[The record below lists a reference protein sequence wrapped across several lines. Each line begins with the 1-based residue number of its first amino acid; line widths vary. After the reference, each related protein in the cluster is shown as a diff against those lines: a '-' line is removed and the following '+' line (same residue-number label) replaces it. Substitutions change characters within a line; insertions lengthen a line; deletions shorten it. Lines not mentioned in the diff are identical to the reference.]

1 VDHRRLARAAYLLTA
16 LTGATGLVYQV
27 AWQRYLARL
36 LGSDS
41 LATATVLGVFLG
53 GLSLG
58 YVIWGATTTRPG
70 NRFLLYGVLEAV
82 IGGWALAFP
91 WLFAAVDAVSDG
103 WRFEPPLGLV
113 LQGTLCAAWLVGP
126 PAVCMGATVPLLT
139 RALSRSLERATGV
152 HARIYAFNTAGAVAG
167 TLGAGFLAI
176 RWLGLPGTVR
186 LAGLANLTAAV
197 FFIAVGLRG
206 AADVDLPERTG
217 SRAPAVPARWVLY
230 AIGCVGGCAF
240 MTLESLVIRLTGLS
254 IGASTYSLSIVIGV
268 FLACIAIG
276 AFLAGR
282 LRSPSPNALLFNQ
295 LLACGSLLL
304 VFLTLDD
311 WPYVAHLLRIR
322 FESTLGGFVLYH
334 LAVFASL
341 GLLLAVPVG
350 CLGATLPLAFDALK
364 SRLSEIGRAAGVL
377 FAWNALGNLLG
388 GLVGGF
394 LAYRYFG
401 LGELFLLVA
410 GLAALTGLLAAM
422 RCDRPLRLTAVVVG
436 TAVVLFAWGRPS
448 HDPLRLAVGT
458 FHLREALDYSR
469 GGVDAFYDGFH
480 SGRTVLVL
488 RDDPE
493 ATLAVVENPRF
504 SDALRQRFPSLGRS
518 IVAVPSALDEAGPAP
533 RSILINGKPDSSTF
547 YDRETL
553 RLAAHLPALLAER
566 RARVLVIGLGTG
578 VTVGE
583 LTLYPDVE
591 SIDVAEISSGVVQ
604 LLPWFEEWTHAAHA
618 DPRLRIRLGDA
629 MRVIRRSGERWDLV
643 ISQPSNPWTSGVD
656 QLYSLEFYRSVRA
669 HLEPRGLFLQWVQR
683 YSTNETIAALAVN
696 TLRSEFPYVRVFRT
710 GSDDL
715 LVASAQPLDSRALAR
730 AEATIRA
737 HAPIR
742 DSLAEI
748 RVAGAADLTSREHP
762 EVIENAAAFEHL
774 GLETL
779 DRPRIHFLAGIA
791 FFRGDDP
798 DGDTLHFPLQEMES
812 VPSFKGG
819 S

>member
-1 VDHRRLARAAYLLTA
+1 VDPRRLAFAAYLLTA

-70 NRFLLYGVLEAV
+70 NRFLLYGGLEAV

-126 PAVCMGATVPLLT
+126 PALCMGATVPLLT
-139 RALSRSLERATGV
+139 RALSGSLERATGV

-176 RWLGLPGTVR
+176 HWLGLPGTVR

-197 FFIAVGLRG
+197 FFVAVGLRAG
-206 AADVDLPERTG
+206 TEPDVPERAERRSTL
-217 SRAPAVPARWVLY
+217 VPARRVLY
-230 AIGCVGGCAF
+230 AIGCVGGFAF

-254 IGASTYSLSIVIGV
+254 VGASTYSLSLVIGA
-268 FLACIAIG
+268 FLTCIAIG
-276 AFLAGR
+276 AFIAGR
-282 LRSPSPNALLFNQ
+282 LRSPTPNALMLNQ

-311 WPYVAHLLRIR
+311 WPYVAHLVRIR
-322 FESTLGGFVLYH
+322 FESTLGGFVSYQ

-341 GLLLAVPVG
+341 CLLLVVPVG

-364 SRLSEIGRAAGVL
+364 SRLSEIGRTAGVL

-394 LAYRYFG
+394 LAYRYLE
-401 LGELFLLVA
+401 LGQVFLLVA
-410 GLAALTGLLAAM
+410 GLVALTGLLAAM
-422 RCDRPLRLTAVVVG
+422 RCGRRSRVMAGTVG
-436 TAVVLFAWGRPS
+436 AAVVLFAWAHPS
-448 HDPLRLAVGT
+448 HNPLRLAVGT

-469 GGVDAFYDGFH
+469 GGADAFYDEFY
-480 SGRTVLVL
+480 SGRTVLAL

-504 SDALRQRFPSLGRS
+504 SDALRRRFPSLGRS
-518 IVAVPSALDEAGPAP
+518 IVAVPSAFDEAGPAP

-566 RARVLVIGLGTG
+566 RTRVLVIGLGTG
-578 VTVGE
+578 VSVGE

-591 SIDVAEISSGVVQ
+591 SIDVAEISPGVVQ
-604 LLPWFEEWTHAAHA
+604 LLPWFEAWTHAAHA
-618 DPRLRIRLGDA
+618 DPRLKIRLGDA
-629 MRVIRRSGERWDLV
+629 LRVIRRSDERWNLV
-643 ISQPSNPWTSGVD
+643 ISQPSNPWTAGVD
-656 QLYSLEFYRSVRA
+656 QLYSREFYRSVRT
-669 HLEPRGLFLQWVQR
+669 HLEPGGLFLQWVQR

-696 TLRSEFPYVRVFRT
+696 TLRSEFPHIRVFRA

-715 LVASAQPLDSRALAR
+715 LVASARPLAPQAFAR

-737 HAPIR
+737 NAAVR
-742 DSLAEI
+742 KSLAEI
-748 RVAGAADLTSREHP
+748 RVADATDLAEREHP
-762 EVIENAAAFEHL
+762 EVIERAAAFEQL

-798 DGDTLHFPLQEMES
+798 DRTP
-812 VPSFKGG
+812 
-819 S
+819 